1 MSDEI
6 NRQAF
11 VRRHE
16 QNPRQPNPL
25 APLFIVIV
33 GLGLLGLA
41 GYMYVQANGVPDF
54 GSPQPDLS
62 EVVQR
67 LGEIE
72 KRLDGLEK
80 RRGSASAK
88 PAPEASRAVEPA
100 GGASSAPAPTAQNP
114 APKPGPAGAASA
126 ERPAAGDKKDDKEL
140 AELRD
145 KVRSLHGDVAQVRE
159 AWGASTDQLGDVAGA
174 LNKQQSEIE
183 SNRQRLMS
191 LSDRFERTPIA
202 FDLRKDSRQRVGPIW
217 LSLRKTHEKTQRYTL
232 RAFIEDKSIELKDRA
247 LLEPVEFY
255 LSGEGTPLELVVT
268 DIRDEHVSGIL
279 RVPKRATSR

>member
-16 QNPRQPNPL
+16 QSPRQPNPL

-41 GYMYVQANGVPDF
+41 GYMYVQANGMPDF

-62 EVVQR
+62 QVVQR
-67 LGEIE
+67 LEEIE
-72 KRLDGLEK
+72 KRLGELEK
-80 RRGSASAK
+80 RRGGVPAK
-88 PAPEASRAVEPA
+88 PPQETAPAAESI
-100 GGASSAPAPTAQNP
+100 GGTPSAPAPAAP
-114 APKPGPAGAASA
+114 SSVPKPASAAASA
-126 ERPAAGDKKDDKEL
+126 EKSTAGVAKDDKEL
-140 AELRD
+140 VELRD

-159 AWGASTDQLGDVAGA
+159 AWGASADQLGDVAGV

-183 SNRQRLMS
+183 NNRQRLMS

-202 FDLRKDSRQRVGPIW
+202 FDLRKDNRQRVGPIW

-247 LLEPVEFY
+247 LLEPVELY
-255 LSGEGTPLELVVT
+255 LSEGGTPLELVVT
-268 DIRDEHVSGIL
+268 DIQGEHVSGIL
-279 RVPKRATSR
+279 RVPKQATSR

>member
-1 MSDEI
+1 MSDDI

-16 QNPRQPNPL
+16 QSPRQPNPL

-41 GYMYVQANGVPDF
+41 GYMYVQANGMPDF
-54 GSPQPDLS
+54 GSPQSDLS
-62 EVVQR
+62 QVVQR
-67 LGEIE
+67 LEEIE
-72 KRLDGLEK
+72 KRLGDLEK
-80 RRGSASAK
+80 RR
-88 PAPEASRAVEPA
+88 
-100 GGASSAPAPTAQNP
+100 SSAPAKPPQETASAAESASGTAPAPASAPQSS
-114 APKPGPAGAASA
+114 APKPAAVAASA
-126 ERPAAGDKKDDKEL
+126 AMPAANDKGDKEV

-159 AWGASTDQLGDVAGA
+159 AWGASADQLGDVAGV

-247 LLEPVEFY
+247 LLEPVELY
-255 LSGEGTPLELVVT
+255 LSEGGTPLELVVT
-268 DIRDEHVSGIL
+268 DIQGEHISGIL
-279 RVPKRATSR
+279 RVPKQASSR